1 MSLRILK
8 ISYSN
13 MQVKR
18 FDYIDALRGLA
29 MLFIVFGHI
38 PMYCYHTD
46 DNFTSYRNLTS
57 LVQLPIFFF
66 VSGFV
71 FRIKNMSITRG
82 GKFILNKIRQLIIPA
97 IIIGYI
103 YLTLNNS
110 NNPLSYIY
118 DKFKGGY
125 WFTFTLFELIIIQYI
140 WELFTEKMHIR
151 TNKRIYYTVSLGL
164 ATILYIYSLPII
176 STKLENINNI
186 IGVPMFRYYLYFL
199 IGNFVHNNLDFL
211 VQWKYRSHLTAVII
225 VGFFSLFI
233 FNQMSYQLSGILFH
247 INLVAL
253 ETTSLLVIFM
263 IFYKYRLYF
272 SSKHRSVHILT
283 FLGKRTLDI
292 YLLHYFFLPKDLRLF
307 GDYFTTHPAMILETL
322 FSGIITLL
330 VIGGCLF
337 ISELLR
343 CNPIVSKYLLGTK

>member
-1 MSLRILK
+1 
-8 ISYSN
+8 
-13 MQVKR
+13 MQIQR

-29 MLFIVFGHI
+29 ILFIVFGHI
-38 PMYCYHTD
+38 PMYCYHTG

-71 FRIKNMSITRG
+71 FKIKNMSITRGG

-97 IIIGYI
+97 VIIGYI

-110 NNPLSYIY
+110 NNPISYIY

-140 WELFTEKMHIR
+140 WELFTEKIHIR
-151 TNKRIYYTVSLGL
+151 NNKKKYFILSLCL
-164 ATILYIYSLPII
+164 AVILYIFSLPII
-176 STKLENINNI
+176 STKLGNINNI
-186 IGVPMFRYYLYFL
+186 IGMPMLRYYLYFL
-199 IGNFVHNNLDFL
+199 IGNLVRNNLDFI
-211 VQWKYRSHLTAVII
+211 VQWKYRNHLTAFII
-225 VGFFSLFI
+225 VGFFMLFI
-233 FNQMSYQLSGILFH
+233 ANQISPQLSGILFH
-247 INLVAL
+247 INLVTL
-253 ETTSLLVIFM
+253 ETTSLLMIFM

-272 SSKHRSVHILT
+272 SSNHRFAHILT

-307 GDYFTTHPAMILETL
+307 GNYFTMHPATILETL

-343 CNPIVSKYLLGTK
+343 CNPTVSKYLLGTK

>member
-1 MSLRILK
+1 MFSVIYRCIVIILVTILLHTEASLRLYNSLSSSLSPDSFLELK
-8 ISYSN
+8 I
-13 MQVKR
+13 
-18 FDYIDALRGLA
+18 
-29 MLFIVFGHI
+29 
-38 PMYCYHTD
+38 C
-46 DNFTSYRNLTS
+46 
-57 LVQLPIFFF
+57 QLQ
-66 VSGFV
+66 
-71 FRIKNMSITRG
+71 G
-82 GKFILNKIRQLIIPA
+82 GGGEIFILNKIRQLIIPA

-103 YLTLNNS
+103 YLALNNS
-110 NNPLSYIY
+110 DNPILYIY
-118 DKFKGGY
+118 NKFKGGY
-125 WFTFTLFELIIIQYI
+125 WFTFTLFELIIIQYM
-140 WELFTEKMHIR
+140 WELFTEKIHIR
-151 TNKRIYYTVSLGL
+151 TNKRIYYIASLCL
-164 ATILYIYSLPII
+164 AAILYICSIPII
-176 STKLENINNI
+176 STKFGNISNI
-186 IGVPMFRYYLYFL
+186 IGIPMFRYYLYFL

-211 VQWKYRSHLTAVII
+211 VQWKYRNHLTAIII

-253 ETTSLLVIFM
+253 EITSLLMIFM

-272 SSKHRSVHILT
+272 SSNHRSAHILT

-330 VIGGCLF
+330 VIGVCLF